1 MKAHPLHGGCHDD
14 RIRFK
19 ITFYINNIPTDRS
32 METCIITGSVG
43 ILFLGYSIY
52 SSLSEPSDVADEE
65 SAAGIAALRSSI
77 LDLILDASSPD
88 AGVGW

>member
-1 MKAHPLHGGCHDD
+1 MHYY
-14 RIRFK
+14 RICW
-19 ITFYINNIPTDRS
+19 D
-32 METCIITGSVG
+32 II
-43 ILFLGYSIY
+43 FCYAIY

-88 AGVGW
+88 AGVG

>member
-1 MKAHPLHGGCHDD
+1 
-14 RIRFK
+14 
-19 ITFYINNIPTDRS
+19 
-32 METCIITGSVG
+32 METYIITGSVG

>member
-1 MKAHPLHGGCHDD
+1 
-14 RIRFK
+14 
-19 ITFYINNIPTDRS
+19 

-43 ILFLGYSIY
+43 ILLFCYAIY